1 MTNDMLWHSPW
12 LCGEKRLCFNT
23 IRCAIAHGIARSS
36 LGLATRTRLN
46 EAESS
51 TRTSLPTI
59 AATLGHAN
67 LQTTTV
73 YTIAASLEA
82 PDFSARTRGKEGN
95 SAESC
100 A

>member
-1 MTNDMLWHSPW
+1 MTKDMLWHSPW
-12 LCGEKRLCFNT
+12 FYGEKRLCFNT

-36 LGLATRTRLN
+36 R
-46 EAESS
+46 
-51 TRTSLPTI
+51 
-59 AATLGHAN
+59 

-82 PDFSARTRGKEGN
+82 PDFCARTRGKEGN